1 LPSVVLCTASNQYA
15 VANSLREAGA
25 AIVLGDADNIAGRDL
40 IDALH
45 RLMEDGKARD
55 DMAHAAASLCDGLG
69 ARRLLAALDP
79 PEAKDGAAVHLRP
92 AVAADAER
100 LLGWQRD
107 PRTRRY
113 FRVPRVPSARE
124 HHTWFTDR
132 LNNPQ
137 CLFHIVMHNGECAG
151 VLRLEWC
158 AENGSYEVSIF
169 VAPERWR
176 LGIGS
181 VALSLARN
189 LLPQAEFQAEVR
201 EGNEASHALFAAAG
215 YHQVESN
222 PEVSRYVSQPG
233 ADTAPSLIPKEAVQ

>member
-1 LPSVVLCTASNQYA
+1 M
-15 VANSLREAGA
+15 
-25 AIVLGDADNIAGRDL
+25 GDAENIADQDL

-45 RLMEDGKARD
+45 PLIEDGKARH
-55 DMAHAAASLCDGLG
+55 DMAHAAACLCDGLG
-69 ARRLLAALDP
+69 AQRLLAVLDP
-79 PEAKDGAAVHLRP
+79 PEANDGAAVHLRP

-100 LLGWQRD
+100 LLAWQRD
-107 PRTRRY
+107 PRTRRH
-113 FRVPRVPSARE
+113 FRVSRVPSARE
-124 HHTWFTDR
+124 HQTWFAER
-132 LNNPQ
+132 LMNPE

-158 AENGSYEVSIF
+158 AGDGSYDVSIY

-176 LGIGS
+176 LGIGG

-215 YHQVESN
+215 YHQVGSN
-222 PEVSRYVSQPG
+222 PEVSRYVSRPG
-233 ADTAPSLIPKEAVQ
+233 AEMAPPQAPKEAVQ